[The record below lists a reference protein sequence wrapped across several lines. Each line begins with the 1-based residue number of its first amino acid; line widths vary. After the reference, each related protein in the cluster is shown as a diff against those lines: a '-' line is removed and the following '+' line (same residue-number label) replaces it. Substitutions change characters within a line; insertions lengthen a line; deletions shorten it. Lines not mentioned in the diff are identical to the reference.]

1 MSIDKINDLTKDL
14 ILCYNIYNGKGISY
28 YVVLPSMK
36 KLKDCLYMAG
46 KTEYKNK
53 FASEK
58 YDRVGLMLKKGSKQP
73 IQDVAST

>member
-1 MSIDKINDLTKDL
+1 
-14 ILCYNIYNGKGISY
+14 
-28 YVVLPSMK
+28 
-36 KLKDCLYMAG
+36 MAG

-73 IQDVAST
+73 IQDVASTKGESINGYIKNAIKKQYKADTGNDIDL

>member
-1 MSIDKINDLTKDL
+1 
-14 ILCYNIYNGKGISY
+14 
-28 YVVLPSMK
+28 
-36 KLKDCLYMAG
+36 MAG

-73 IQDVAST
+73 IQDVASTKEESINGYIKNAI

>member
-1 MSIDKINDLTKDL
+1 
-14 ILCYNIYNGKGISY
+14 
-28 YVVLPSMK
+28 
-36 KLKDCLYMAG
+36 MAG

-73 IQDVAST
+73 IQDVAQTKGESINGYIKNAVKKQYKADTGNDIDL